1 MNTALVCR
9 EIDLDQAAAGMTL
22 AVALLDAN
30 GGVLLPRDA
39 ALTDSVLASLR
50 RRGVRRCVVW
60 AGNEADDQAGDQA
73 GDQAHAPAGPSQA
86 QLQREHQLRVQ
97 RLERL
102 FRHSGAGAGGRL
114 LLERL
119 RAYRNRPLP

>member
-60 AGNEADDQAGDQA
+60 AGEQADDRAHDQAGT
-73 GDQAHAPAGPSQA
+73 PAGPGQA

-119 RAYRNRPLP
+119 RVYRNRPLP

>member
-60 AGNEADDQAGDQA
+60 AGEQADDQAHDQA
-73 GDQAHAPAGPSQA
+73 GTPAGPSQA